1 MSDNGITIGQLTEA
15 LNNKFDLPAGVP
27 QDAIDYVVEFK
38 RPTAEDP
45 TWYRKYKSGWLE
57 QGGYYGYDLGGTTY
71 LPADSEFTISLLLPY
86 KDATYYFGNTL
97 VAKDTNPGVAS
108 GTLFIINTAKTTASI
123 QLSTEGVYSSHAYG
137 VYWEAKGQGAE

>member
-1 MSDNGITIGQLTEA
+1 MSNDNGITIGQLTEA

-57 QGGYYGYDLGGTTY
+57 QGGMAVYVQNNWV
-71 LPADSEFTISLLLPY
+71 TINFLIPFL
-86 KDATYYFGNTL
+86 
-97 VAKDTNPGVAS
+97 DTKYTVSVTQAQE
-108 GTLFIINTAKTTASI
+108 TTAGSWVNASNIVRKAGNDFIQVSI
-123 QLSTEGVYSSHAYG
+123 YSSTGYVDWYAC
-137 VYWEAKGQGAE
+137 GQGAE

>member
-57 QGGYYGYDLGGTTY
+57 QGGRITMT
-71 LPADSEFTISLLLPY
+71 DSTNQTVSFLKTM
-86 KDATYYFGNTL
+86 F
-97 VAKDTNPGVAS
+97 DTNYTWNIHGIRTGGNDNYAWQCGIYS
-108 GTLFIINTAKTTASI
+108 TYTTTSFQIRNSSNGTMTIC
-123 QLSTEGVYSSHAYG
+123 
-137 VYWEAKGQGAE
+137 WEVKGQGA